1 MKILLN
7 ETSVEF
13 FKFEVILKI
22 FKHQSRYI
30 FFEHQY
36 IIFYSSSAILLIFLS
51 LWFTPLLVMG
61 LLRLSANR
69 WIE

>member
-13 FKFEVILKI
+13 LGFEVILKI
-22 FKHQSRYI
+22 FKHLSRCI

-36 IIFYSSSAILLIFLS
+36 IMFHSSSAILLIFLS
-51 LWFTPLLVMG
+51 
-61 LLRLSANR
+61 R
-69 WIE
+69 

>member
-1 MKILLN
+1 MKILLKFY
-7 ETSVEF
+7 SVEF

-30 FFEHQY
+30 FFEYQY
-36 IIFYSSSAILLIFLS
+36 LIFYNSSAILFIFLS